1 VAQEA
6 PRGRRGERGT
16 GVSAREVLAEL
27 DRLAISVFYRPL
39 GDGAGSGISV
49 GVGRERA
56 YPELLRALE
65 ERTPELLRVASFEPS
80 RHTPATYLRRPGGP
94 A

>member
-1 VAQEA
+1 MN
-6 PRGRRGERGT
+6 PREI
-16 GVSAREVLAEL
+16 LDEL
-27 DRLAISVFYRPL
+27 DRLGISIFYRPQAPGL
-39 GDGAGSGISV
+39 GQTISV

-65 ERTPELLRVASFEPS
+65 ERTPELLKSAGFEAS
-80 RHTPATYLRRPGGP
+80 RHTPGTYLRRPGGS